1 MKCHLKLHIDIT
13 LHYATGT
20 DRLLDSNNGCNCA
33 YRNGLLLRLLC
44 GVRQGGVLSPFL
56 FAIFIDSIVD
66 KVKATGVGCYLNSVC
81 VSILLYA
88 DDIILTA
95 PSVRTLQHLLDVCQQ
110 ELDYLDMSINAKKIL
125 LYSDW
130 PPL

>member
-1 MKCHLKLHIDIT
+1 M
-13 LHYATGT
+13 
-20 DRLLDSNNGCNCA
+20 
-33 YRNGLLLRLLC
+33 
-44 GVRQGGVLSPFL
+44 
-56 FAIFIDSIVD
+56 D

-88 DDIILTA
+88 DDKILTA
-95 PSVRTLQHLLDVCQQ
+95 LSVRTLQHLLDVCQQ
-110 ELDYLDMSINAKKIL
+110 ELDYLDMSINTKKIL